1 VSKKPPGIGRVLVAI
16 AFALSCFGLA
26 LFLWTAFGG
35 PVPLQAQG
43 YRFHADFNQANQL
56 AEQSDVRI
64 SGVTVGKVVNVALAP
79 NGLADATIQMDDK
92 YAPIPRDTRAILR
105 QKTLLG
111 ETYVEL
117 TPGSRNARSL
127 PEGGQLPQMQ
137 VAPSV
142 QLDEIFRTFNA
153 RTRRAFRQWMAEQ
166 AVSLHGRGADL
177 NAALGELVPFTSA
190 ANKALRILDT
200 QRQAVRQLVNGGA
213 ETFGALSQRQGELR
227 SLIQRSATV
236 FDTTAR
242 RNRDLARTFQILP
255 TFQDESRKTLA
266 RLERFAKDANPLV
279 VQLRPAAKQLT
290 PTLEATR
297 RLAPHLDTFFTGLR
311 QAIPAGV
318 KGLPALRGLLSN
330 DLPPLLQQANP
341 FLRQLDP
348 ILTVLNHYRHE
359 LTAFFANGSAALN
372 GFNVTGTSAK
382 KVRYVRTT
390 NALGPEVL
398 AGFPRRLRTSRTNP
412 YLSPKGYLKLG
423 KGGLQSFETRQCS
436 GGIDATLDPATPSDP
451 SFQARA
457 TATATTPTS
466 TAADLFARIVQF
478 AFAGQTSADAIPQ
491 ASCRQQPPFR
501 SIGISPEMTR
511 FLHVREEK

>member
-1 VSKKPPGIGRVLVAI
+1 METRPPTVTRILIAIG
-16 AFALSCFGLA
+16 FALSCFGLA
-26 LFLWTAFGG
+26 LFLWIAFGG
-35 PVPLQAQG
+35 PLPLKPEG
-43 YRFHADFNQANQL
+43 YRFTVPFTEATQL

-64 SGVTVGKVVNVALAP
+64 SGVTVGKVVNVALGD
-79 NGLADATIQMDDK
+79 NGLADATIEVDDK
-92 YAPIPRDTRAILR
+92 YAPIPSNTRAILR

-117 TPGSRNARSL
+117 TPGSRKAKKL
-127 PEGGQLPQMQ
+127 PEGGQLPQAQ

-153 RTRRAFRQWMAEQ
+153 RTRSAFRSWMQQQ
-166 AVSLHGRGADL
+166 AIALHGRGADL

-213 ETFGALSQRQGELR
+213 QTFAALSERQGELR
-227 SLIQRSATV
+227 SLIQRSAAV

-242 RNRDLARTFQILP
+242 RNRDLERIFQILP

-266 RLERFAKDANPLV
+266 RLERFARDADPLV

-297 RLAPHLDTFFTGLR
+297 RLAPHLDAFFAGLR

-318 KGLPALRGLLSN
+318 KGLPALRDLLSN
-330 DLPPLLQQANP
+330 DLPPLLAQADP

-348 ILTVLNHYRHE
+348 ILTVLNRYRHE
-359 LTAFFANGSAALN
+359 LTAFFANGAAALN

-412 YLSPKGYLKLG
+412 YLKPKGYLDLA
-423 KGGLQSFETRQCS
+423 KGGLESFETRHCS
-436 GGIDATLDPATPSDP
+436 SGIDATLDPTTPSDP

-466 TAADLFARIVQF
+466 TPEDLFARIVKF
-478 AFAGQTSADAIPQ
+478 AFAAQPSADAIPQ
-491 ASCRQQPPFR
+491 APCRQQPPFR
-501 SIGISPEMTR
+501 SIGITPEMTR